1 MIQVMNLKL
10 EKVHYYLYGN
20 FIMKKPRNMMLQIYA
35 SIVDIMIYLQFHMG
49 QVSKK
54 YKNSV
59 IYKCLYKKYFSVI

>member
-20 FIMKKPRNMMLQIYA
+20 LIMKKPKNMMLQIYA
-35 SIVDIMIYLQFHMG
+35 SIVDIMTYLQFHME

-54 YKNSV
+54 YKNLI
-59 IYKCLYKKYFSVI
+59 IYKYLYT

>member
-20 FIMKKPRNMMLQIYA
+20 LIMKKPKNMMLQIYA
-35 SIVDIMIYLQFHMG
+35 SIVDIMTYLQFHME

-54 YKNSV
+54 YKNL
-59 IYKCLYKKYFSVI
+59 IMYKYLYV

>member
-20 FIMKKPRNMMLQIYA
+20 LITKKQKNMMLQIYV
-35 SIVDIMIYLQFHMG
+35 SIVDIMTYLQFHME

-54 YKNSV
+54 YKNL
-59 IYKCLYKKYFSVI
+59 IMYKYLHT